1 MKHTLKLKA
10 IVTTALAAATTWG
23 ALALPT
29 AHAGETLQRV
39 QHSGV
44 MRDILV
50 DSYPPFGFI
59 DASNQYAGFDVDVAK
74 AIAQRLGVKLEL
86 AAPSWEVVV
95 GGHWNARWDI
105 CVCSM
110 TPNIERARVLDF
122 PAAYYAS
129 PAVLVVNKAD
139 TRIQSAKDL
148 TGKKVGVGL
157 GSSYESYLQKT
168 LVIPNTP
175 AIAFPFGP
183 VQAVPSDETV
193 AFGNLALGPGVRLDA
208 VISDLATAKTRIAQT
223 GAFKIVAQLYA
234 EPNWVAT
241 DKGDPE
247 WNDKIRTTL
256 QSLRADG
263 TLAKISKKWLGE
275 DITANLP

>member
-1 MKHTLKLKA
+1 MKFRSIPSALVMAVVMLS
-10 IVTTALAAATTWG
+10 ALA
-23 ALALPT
+23 

-39 QHSGV
+39 QRSGV

-50 DSYPPFGFI
+50 DSYPPFGFV
-59 DASNQYAGFDVDVAK
+59 DASNHYAGFDVDVAK
-74 AIAQRLGVKLEL
+74 AIAQRLGVKIEL

-95 GGHWNARWDI
+95 GGHWNGRWDL

-110 TPNIERARVLDF
+110 TPNTERARVLDF
-122 PAAYYAS
+122 PVAYYAS
-129 PAVLVVNKAD
+129 PAVLVVNKAE

-157 GSSYESYLQKT
+157 GSSYENYLQKN

-175 AIAFPFGP
+175 PIAFPFGA
-183 VQAVPSDETV
+183 VQAIPSDETV
-193 AFGNLALGPGVRLDA
+193 AFGDLALGPGVRLDA
-208 VISDLATAKTRIAQT
+208 VISDLATAKARINQT
-223 GAFKIVAQLYA
+223 AAFKIVAQLYA
-234 EPNWVAT
+234 EPNWIAT

-247 WNDKIRTTL
+247 WNEKIRTTL

-263 TLAKISKKWLGE
+263 TLAKISQKWLGE
-275 DITANLP
+275 DITKNLP